1 MNPIKESTIF
11 MNHFDIKEPKTLA
24 IFDHKGWLISSY
36 GQQKQNTSN
45 KQTKQTNKQKSIKLK
60 GFHQSSKVVN
70 SSNQMTK
77 FIQPND

>member
-45 KQTKQTNKQKSIKLK
+45 KQKSIKLK

-70 SSNQMTK
+70 SSNPRGVNASNQGM
-77 FIQPND
+77 

>member
-24 IFDHKGWLISSY
+24 IFDHKVWLISSY

-45 KQTKQTNKQKSIKLK
+45 KQTKIHQVKRFSSIK
-60 GFHQSSKVVN
+60 QSS
-70 SSNQMTK
+70 K